1 MNILDKKYDVLTDN
15 ISKFDF
21 LEKCISED
29 VTFSLSDYKKVFLD
43 HKEIAYFFIDE
54 YHFQDLSDDLNDA
67 KWQVCL
73 NFILPHLKN
82 AEDTEWLSFLDF
94 FKKTN
99 YTEFLDFLQ
108 KHKLQAFSDSVQ
120 LIILNFLE
128 INFLD
133 LNQINLELLLNEF
146 FKAKNTVILNRFVA
160 LSILYKID
168 FEKYDSIFKKFIS
181 KNTENEFL
189 LKRFQFKINT
199 YPVEIQN
206 FIQES

>member
-21 LEKCISED
+21 LEKCISENL
-29 VTFSLSDYKKVFLD
+29 TFSLSDYQKIFLD
-43 HKEIAYFFIDE
+43 DKEIAYFFIDE
-54 YHFQDLSDDLNDA
+54 HHFQDLSDDLNDP

-120 LIILNFLE
+120 LTILNFLE

-146 FKAKNTVILNRFVA
+146 FKAKNTVVLNRFVA

>member
-21 LEKCISED
+21 LEKCISEN
-29 VTFSLSDYKKVFLD
+29 VTFSLSDYQKIFLD
-43 HKEIAYFFIDE
+43 DKEIAYFFIDE
-54 YHFQDLSDDLNDA
+54 YHFQDLSDDLNDP

-120 LIILNFLE
+120 LTILNFLE

-146 FKAKNTVILNRFVA
+146 LKAKNTVILNRFVA